1 MQFWQRIKSIEA
13 QNLIFIDESA
23 VNLGMTRL
31 RARAIKGARA
41 YGQKPQQR
49 GKNVT
54 LIGAIAL
61 RGLVAKISLLGST
74 DALTFEAFIV
84 RHLIPNLWKGAYV
97 LMDNAS
103 IHQAKKLKPLIEAV
117 GASLDFL
124 PPYSPDFSPIENCW
138 SKLKNSIR
146 SLEPRT
152 YQELERAIILAF
164 EQISLKDIH
173 HWFTH
178 CCYCDFP
185 YSETA

>member
-1 MQFWQRIKSIEA
+1 
-13 QNLIFIDESA
+13 
-23 VNLGMTRL
+23 MTRL

-41 YGQKPQQR
+41 YGQ
-49 GKNVT
+49 
-54 LIGAIAL
+54 
-61 RGLVAKISLLGST
+61 
-74 DALTFEAFIV
+74 
-84 RHLIPNLWKGAYV
+84 
-97 LMDNAS
+97 
-103 IHQAKKLKPLIEAV
+103 KPLIEAV

-173 HWFTH
+173 YWFTH